1 MADDSLKEFVLEQL
15 AGLGQLKC
23 RAMFGGHGIYHRDVF
38 FAILYDGRLYFK
50 TSPATRPSYEKEGMT
65 PFRPNSKQTLKNY
78 LEVPPHLLDS
88 ADELLP
94 WARQAVTVFSSTKKI
109 KKE

>member
-1 MADDSLKEFVLEQL
+1 MADDSFVEFVLDQL

-38 FAILYDGRLYFK
+38 FAIISDGRLYFK
-50 TSPATRPSYEKEGMT
+50 TTAATRPSYEQEGMT

-78 LEVPPHLLDS
+78 FEVPPHLLDDT
-88 ADELLP
+88 DELVQ
-94 WARQAVTVFSSTKKI
+94 WARQAVTGSSSTKKT
-109 KKE
+109 KK